1 MAEAVFTCIAYR
13 LLCGEALFE
22 ELVLGCPLEG
32 ARDNARVNVCCASDG
47 IHVGG
52 SIGRLRTIHTGF
64 RLHFPLDLAG
74 VLLHFRLAA
83 RFLRQSIWAVA
94 TVAHVFVANFAQLE
108 FGVKHPV
115 SVYFVSELDQVRRF

>member
-1 MAEAVFTCIAYR
+1 MLGSMSLLCFMLVEAQAEFEPSTRVSTCIF
-13 LLCGEALFE
+13 LF
-22 ELVLGCPLEG
+22 
-32 ARDNARVNVCCASDG
+32 
-47 IHVGG
+47 
-52 SIGRLRTIHTGF
+52 
-64 RLHFPLDLAG
+64 DLAR

-83 RFLRQSIWAVA
+83 RFLRQTIWAVA